1 MVYLDIPAY
10 ELGATVIRQ
19 ILEHSQIDPNE
30 INEVILGNVLQAG
43 QGQNPARIAAIHGGV
58 PEAVPSFTV
67 NKVCGSGLKAIQ
79 LAYQSI
85 VAEIMRLLSLEAWKV
100 CLNLQC
106 FLKIVVS
113 VLKWEIKL

>member
-1 MVYLDIPAY
+1 M
-10 ELGATVIRQ
+10 
-19 ILEHSQIDPNE
+19 
-30 INEVILGNVLQAG
+30 LQAG
-43 QGQNPARIAAIHGGV
+43 QGQNPAIAAIHGGV

-85 VAEIMRLLSLEAWKV
+85 VAGDNEIVIAEAWKV

-106 FLKIVVS
+106 CLKIVVS